1 MLNRGSQWQRSFSW
15 GVPAFVP
22 LKCQR
27 PDRGPPTQESLQ
39 QRNQVPEQLEGR
51 PRASSVA
58 APNWYSFVVMKVQAW
73 EGNNPRLVLEESL

>member
-27 PDRGPPTQESLQ
+27 PDRGPPTQSLCNKETRFQ
-39 QRNQVPEQLEGR
+39 SSLKGGLGQVQLQLPTGI
-51 PRASSVA
+51 PL
-58 APNWYSFVVMKVQAW
+58 W
-73 EGNNPRLVLEESL
+73 

>member
-1 MLNRGSQWQRSFSW
+1 MATQLLMGCPRLCSTEVSEARQRATHS
-15 GVPAFVP
+15 
-22 LKCQR
+22 
-27 PDRGPPTQESLQ
+27 ESLQ